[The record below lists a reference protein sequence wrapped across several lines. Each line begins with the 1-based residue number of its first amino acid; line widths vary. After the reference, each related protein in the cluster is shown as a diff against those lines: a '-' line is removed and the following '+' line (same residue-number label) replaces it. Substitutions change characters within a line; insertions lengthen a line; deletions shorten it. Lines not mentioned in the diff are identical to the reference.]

1 MTTDFNL
8 LHLSQN
14 DYIAQSN
21 PSIIK
26 SRLVTLALAEY
37 PIFI

>member
-8 LHLSQN
+8 LHLSQS

-26 SRLVTLALAEY
+26 NQLVNWALAEY